1 MFISKASAVLA
12 AALFFLDFPAMAANG
27 VAQKA
32 DKATLLKIK
41 QPLRNQI
48 RGLVFSFYVNYA
60 ALDGPLELYA
70 NTTDF
75 KAAFYDK
82 PIYAEASNSSEVLGN
97 AFYNIQIFD
106 EVIGSPGS
114 AEGNY
119 QSVQNVP
126 LLDKKGELKDVYIN
140 INGRVQYVLA
150 PGQAYPFATAAKI
163 LSISV
168 SSLETE
174 GIACVNVGVNALNV
188 EGSKLTQYVIDLR
201 KAVCVKQIID

>member
-1 MFISKASAVLA
+1 MLFFFAIPSFFLFRKFARVKARANFRTHELVRAFPNTHISNTRAYMCHSPAFLRPLFNFTRSWSSLSPPPPPTHHRNQYQVMFISKASAVLA

-97 AFYNIQIFD
+97 A
-106 EVIGSPGS
+106 
-114 AEGNY
+114 
-119 QSVQNVP
+119 
-126 LLDKKGELKDVYIN
+126 L
-140 INGRVQYVLA
+140 
-150 PGQAYPFATAAKI
+150 
-163 LSISV
+163 
-168 SSLETE
+168 
-174 GIACVNVGVNALNV
+174 
-188 EGSKLTQYVIDLR
+188 
-201 KAVCVKQIID
+201 